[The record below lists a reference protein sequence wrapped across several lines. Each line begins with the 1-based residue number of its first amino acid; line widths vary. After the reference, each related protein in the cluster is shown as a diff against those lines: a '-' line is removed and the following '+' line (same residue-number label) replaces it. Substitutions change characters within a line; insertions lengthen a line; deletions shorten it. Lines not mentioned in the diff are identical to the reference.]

1 MEKFSYQL
9 TTLSSLIISPRQAVA
24 FYADL
29 EEFSSPVAQER
40 LEILKEQDSTKQDSA
55 EQNSTK
61 QDATEQTPTK
71 LKVIY
76 PFYQYG
82 MYSKYDP
89 DNAEYYLPGSS
100 IKGAL
105 CQGATAVNQLMVD
118 DISIPKE
125 CIVLRNL
132 YKAQYLDSEPDS
144 CLKVF
149 FERVGVEMIRAEAV
163 VKGEFYLA
171 NKASAEALLRE
182 ANQSALCRMKQMQ
195 KYLEKLIAK
204 LQENSYNKKLENEL
218 NQVKDNLTSLLND
231 KNVFLLG
238 GFKGLLHAMEVKEPI
253 KNEDSSP
260 DITSAV
266 YLDLKT
272 MLPHGLVK
280 IELQT

>member
-1 MEKFSYQL
+1 MEQFSYQL

-29 EEFSSPVAQER
+29 EELLSRDVQKH
-40 LEILKEQDSTKQDSA
+40 LEILKEQDSKEQDSK
-55 EQNSTK
+55 E
-61 QDATEQTPTK
+61 QDATK

-105 CQGATAVNQLMVD
+105 CQGAAIGNQLMVD
-118 DISIPKE
+118 DIPIPND

-132 YKAQYLDSEPDS
+132 YKAQYLDSEPDA

-163 VKGEFYLA
+163 VKGEFYLE
-171 NKASAEALLRE
+171 NKTSAETLLKE
-182 ANQSALCRMKQMQ
+182 ANQSALCRMKQMR
-195 KYLEKLIAK
+195 KYLDE
-204 LQENSYNKKLENEL
+204 LQGNDYSEELKNKL

-238 GFKGLLHAMEVKEPI
+238 GFKGLLHAMEVEEPI
-253 KNEDSSP
+253 KNKESLP
-260 DITSAV
+260 EITSAV

-272 MLPHGLVK
+272 MLPHGLVR
-280 IELQT
+280 IELQI